1 AYVCAVIRAGAGEP
15 GNQGW
20 RAGATP
26 AAGLISDSCAPR
38 ASRSSRKRSTWAS
51 SSARRRSTSCGL
63 AARSAA
69 SRKSAIA
76 FASCAISASGS
87 GALTRRWRRRLST
100 PASRSR
106 SAIAAIARNGFF
118 RNGGQP
124 TTAPAA
130 SAVVDAQPR
139 AERSGPATRP
149 NASASSRL
157 SCSILAS
164 SACLSA
170 WVVLVIVAP
179 GGGGI
184 QAYLACEFGKGRRS
198 GHVALGYE
206 QRNQRH
212 QQPGAGNQ
220 PGGQRTVFGVPET
233 DDRCD
238 RQKRQGAQRAE
249 QQRHAADQRRHQ
261 RRSVQRQFDT
271 RKFKVIAAALDHEF
285 RNLAQTP
292 QSF

>member
-1 AYVCAVIRAGAGEP
+1 
-15 GNQGW
+15 
-20 RAGATP
+20 
-26 AAGLISDSCAPR
+26 
-38 ASRSSRKRSTWAS
+38 
-51 SSARRRSTSCGL
+51 
-63 AARSAA
+63 
-69 SRKSAIA
+69 
-76 FASCAISASGS
+76 
-87 GALTRRWRRRLST
+87 RRLST

-106 SAIAAIARNGFF
+106 SATTAIARNGFF

-139 AERSGPATRP
+139 AEGSGPVARP

-179 GGGGI
+179 GGGGV

-198 GHVALGYE
+198 GHVALGHE
-206 QRNQRH
+206 QRDRRH
-212 QQPGAGNQ
+212 EQPGAGHE
-220 PGGQRTVFGVPET
+220 PRGQRTVFGVPET
-233 DDRCD
+233 DDR
-238 RQKRQGAQRAE
+238 RNGQKRQRTQRAE
-249 QQRHAADQRRHQ
+249 QQRHAADQRRDQ

-271 RKFKVIAAALDHEF
+271 GKFKVVAAALGHEL